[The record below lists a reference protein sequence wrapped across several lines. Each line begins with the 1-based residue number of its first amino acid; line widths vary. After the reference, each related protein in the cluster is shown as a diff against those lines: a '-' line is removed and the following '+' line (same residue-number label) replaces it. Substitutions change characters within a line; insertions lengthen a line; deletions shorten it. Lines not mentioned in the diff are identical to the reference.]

1 MYMMPMYNLLC
12 CVYIMCIRSLV
23 VLKARDNLIKIV
35 KYLADFA

>member
-1 MYMMPMYNLLC
+1 MYVYNLHKY
-12 CVYIMCIRSLV
+12 VCIFVCLYVQRWV